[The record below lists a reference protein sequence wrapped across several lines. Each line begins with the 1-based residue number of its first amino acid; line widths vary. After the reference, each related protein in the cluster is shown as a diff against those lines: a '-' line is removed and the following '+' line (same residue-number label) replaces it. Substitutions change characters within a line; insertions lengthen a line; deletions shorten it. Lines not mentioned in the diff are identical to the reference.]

1 LKTNYN
7 IIINYKMDNLYDEQT
22 RAYYESLQ
30 IDMDKE
36 YEKQKQLNEKKKRD
50 IIQEEERKILYKKQL
65 EQEEEIKDIK
75 PTKEKLRELRL
86 KYYLEKV

>member
-1 LKTNYN
+1 
-7 IIINYKMDNLYDEQT
+7 MDNLYDEQT

-65 EQEEEIKDIK
+65 EQEEQEIKDIK

>member
-1 LKTNYN
+1 
-7 IIINYKMDNLYDEQT
+7 MDNLYDEQT

-65 EQEEEIKDIK
+65 VQLEQEAQEKKDIK
-75 PTKEKLRELRL
+75 PTKDQLRELRL
-86 KYYLEKV
+86 KYYLDKV

>member
-1 LKTNYN
+1 
-7 IIINYKMDNLYDEQT
+7 MDNLYDEQT

-30 IDMDKE
+30 IDLDKE

-65 EQEEEIKDIK
+65 VQLVQLEQLEEEKKDIK
-75 PTKEKLRELRL
+75 PTKDQLRELRL
-86 KYYLEKV
+86 KYYLDKV

>member
-1 LKTNYN
+1 
-7 IIINYKMDNLYDEQT
+7 MDNLYDEQT